1 MREITSMTRKLT
13 TKFWLAL
20 CLIVV
25 TSPAALA
32 EYTVGID
39 DVLDIVFWQAA
50 ELNQTAVV
58 NSDGK
63 ISLSVIG
70 EITAAGLTPSALGRK
85 IVEQVSRFNRDISQ
99 ATVTV
104 TAYYSQTV
112 FVEGEV
118 MAPGR
123 YAREVIPDLWTII
136 KEMGGVSAVGDLR
149 NVKII
154 RGSGSDLGKILSVD
168 VLSAVS
174 SRDLSRLPKIM
185 PHDVIRVS
193 RTLSGIPSTGVPAET
208 EGGRNVYYVV
218 GAVARPGVYTLES
231 GLSILEAIAIAGG
244 ALPTAKLKGIMVNS
258 RVGEYA
264 NVYTIDMDKQM
275 KQGSPSR
282 YVLRPEDAIVV
293 PEKGGTFLG
302 VGFSALRDVL
312 TFGTTITSTILLID
326 RFKQ

>member
-1 MREITSMTRKLT
+1 MTKELT
-13 TKFWLAL
+13 TKLWLVL
-20 CLIVV
+20 CFMIVL
-25 TSPAALA
+25 SPAAFA

-39 DVLDIVFWQAA
+39 DVLQIVFWQAA
-50 ELNQTAVV
+50 DLNQSAVV

-104 TAYYSQTV
+104 TAYNSQTV

-123 YAREVIPDLWTII
+123 YAPEVIPDLWTII
-136 KEMGGVSAVGDLR
+136 KEMGGVTAIGDLR

-154 RGSGSDLGKILSVD
+154 RGSGSDMGKILSVD

-174 SRDLSRLPKIM
+174 SRDLSGLPTIL
-185 PHDVIRVS
+185 PHDVIQVP
-193 RTLSGIPSTGVPAET
+193 RTLSGIPSTGMPT
-208 EGGRNVYYVV
+208 EAGGGRNVYYVV
-218 GAVARPGVYTLES
+218 GAVAKPAVYTLES
-231 GLSILEAIAIAGG
+231 GLSLLEAIAIAGG
-244 ALPTAKLKGIMVNS
+244 TLPTANLKGVMVNS
-258 RVGEYA
+258 RIGEYA
-264 NVYTIDMDKQM
+264 NVYTINMDRQM

-282 YVLRPEDAIVV
+282 YVLRSEDVIIV
-293 PEKGGTFLG
+293 PEKGGSFLG
-302 VGFSALRDVL
+302 VGFSALRDAL

-326 RFKQ
+326 RYKK

>member
-1 MREITSMTRKLT
+1 MTRELT
-13 TKFWLAL
+13 TKLWLAL
-20 CLIVV
+20 CLILVL
-25 TSPAALA
+25 SSAAFA

-39 DVLDIVFWQAA
+39 DVLQIVFYQKP
-50 ELNQTAVV
+50 ELNQITVV
-58 NSDGK
+58 NSEGK

-85 IVEQVSRFNRDISQ
+85 IVEQVSRFDRDISQ

-104 TAYYSQTV
+104 TSYNSQTV

-118 MAPGR
+118 TAPGR
-123 YAREVIPDLWTII
+123 YAREVIPDLWAII
-136 KEMGGVSAVGDLR
+136 KEMGGVTAVGDLR

-174 SRDLSRLPKIM
+174 SRDFSNLPKIM
-185 PHDVIRVS
+185 PHDVIQIP
-193 RTLSGIPSTGVPAET
+193 RTLSGIPGTGIPTET
-208 EGGRNVYYVV
+208 GGGRNVFYVV
-218 GAVARPGVYTLES
+218 GAVVKPGVYNLEA
-231 GLSILEAIAIAGG
+231 GLSLVEAIALAGG
-244 ALPTAKLKGIMVNS
+244 TQPTANLKGIMVNS
-258 RVGEYA
+258 RIGEYA
-264 NVYTIDMDKQM
+264 NVYTINMEKQM

-282 YVLRPEDAIVV
+282 YLLRSEDAIIV
-293 PEKGGTFLG
+293 PEKGGSFLG
-302 VGFSALRDVL
+302 IGFSALRDAL

>member
-1 MREITSMTRKLT
+1 MREMTGMTRKLT

-20 CLIVV
+20 CLIVAL
-25 TSPAALA
+25 SPAAFA
-32 EYTVGID
+32 EYIVGID
-39 DVLDIVFWQAA
+39 DVLDIVFWQAP
-50 ELNQTAVV
+50 ELKQVAVV

-70 EITAAGLTPSALGRK
+70 EITAAGLTTSALGRK

-104 TAYYSQTV
+104 TEYNSQTV

-154 RGSGSDLGKILSVD
+154 RGSGSDLGKIISVD

-174 SRDLSRLPKIM
+174 SRDFSSLPKIL
-185 PHDVIRVS
+185 PHDVIRVP
-193 RTLSGIPSTGVPAET
+193 RTLSGIPSTGAPTET

-231 GLSILEAIAIAGG
+231 GLGLLEAIAIAGG
-244 ALPTAKLKGIMVNS
+244 TLPTANLKGIMVNS
-258 RVGEYA
+258 RAGEYA
-264 NVYTIDMDKQM
+264 NVYTINISKQM

-282 YVLRPEDAIVV
+282 YMLRSEDAIIV
-293 PEKGGTFLG
+293 PEKGGTLLG
-302 VGFSALRDVL
+302 VGFGALRDVL

>member
-1 MREITSMTRKLT
+1 MTRELT
-13 TKFWLAL
+13 TKLWLAL
-20 CLIVV
+20 CLIMVL
-25 TSPAALA
+25 SPAAFA

-39 DVLDIVFWQAA
+39 DMLQIVFWQAPD
-50 ELNQTAVV
+50 LNQTAIV

-104 TAYYSQTV
+104 TGYNSQTV

-118 MAPGR
+118 MVPGR
-123 YAREVIPDLWTII
+123 YVREAIPDLWAII
-136 KEMGGVSAVGDLR
+136 KEMGGVTAVGDLR

-168 VLSAVS
+168 VLAAVS
-174 SRDLSRLPKIM
+174 SRDLSSLPKILA
-185 PHDVIRVS
+185 HDVVQVP
-193 RTLSGIPSTGVPAET
+193 RTLSGIPSTGIPTET
-208 EGGRNVYYVV
+208 GGGRNVYYVV
-218 GAVARPGVYTLES
+218 GAIARPGVYTLEA
-231 GLSILEAIAIAGG
+231 GLSLVEAIAIAGG
-244 ALPTAKLKGIMVNS
+244 TLPTANLKGIMVSS
-258 RVGEYA
+258 RIGEYA
-264 NVYTIDMDKQM
+264 NVYTINMDKQM

-282 YVLRPEDAIVV
+282 YLLRSEDAIVV

-302 VGFSALRDVL
+302 VGFNALRDAL

-326 RFKQ
+326 RFKK